1 MFQLIN
7 FQTKIPCRQRS
18 QWVLTHLDIV
28 HSRFYSK
35 RLNLQL
41 KNNQAQISLRS
52 FFIYNIINLLRNENH
67 MDIPTTIGTIVS
79 WPQYINLNSDDVY
92 ISNIFYF
99 NGSFTRI
106 ACIQNV
112 CKCHHPFFFCKSS
125 NLMLFIF
132 EFSQFV
138 MDKSNSVIKFRDT
151 KVQLMFEN

>member
-1 MFQLIN
+1 
-7 FQTKIPCRQRS
+7 
-18 QWVLTHLDIV
+18 
-28 HSRFYSK
+28 
-35 RLNLQL
+35 
-41 KNNQAQISLRS
+41 
-52 FFIYNIINLLRNENH
+52 

-79 WPQYINLNSDDVY
+79 WPQYINLNSDDIY

-99 NGSFTRI
+99 NGSYTRI

-125 NLMLFIF
+125 NLMLFIS
-132 EFSQFV
+132 EFSQFF